1 MMISRQMIAAAV
13 SAVAGVLLL
22 FLPIEIDQAFIVENI
37 ANVLGG
43 ITILYGIA
51 LGILRKITSTPLLG
65 WFTKAKK

>member
-22 FLPIEIDQAFIVENI
+22 FLPIEINEALIVENI

-43 ITILYGIA
+43 IGILYGVA